1 MFIREL
7 DAYFSSMGR
16 RQQKNT
22 KEQVVNLKWHGIN
35 QVLNKGRERQGG
47 AVSKALVEEESMNLN
62 PNRSLLMQNIRD
74 FIFCFLYL
82 LNALSPWSYP
92 AVTSLNV
99 SSISI
104 VFKTD
109 LRFESWLY
117 IWIIWETFKKWW
129 CSSLSTLTE
138 PSVSVGVKSSVCLN
152 ALPPDSNVK
161 LKLRT
166 AELVGM
172 FNQWFSTVDRI
183 LSHKIKDMLV
193 KFFSEK
199 KKKVT
204 LGETWP
210 LLEKFLSWPGVATGI

>member
-1 MFIREL
+1 M
-7 DAYFSSMGR
+7 
-16 RQQKNT
+16 
-22 KEQVVNLKWHGIN
+22 
-35 QVLNKGRERQGG
+35 
-47 AVSKALVEEESMNLN
+47 
-62 PNRSLLMQNIRD
+62 
-74 FIFCFLYL
+74 
-82 LNALSPWSYP
+82 
-92 AVTSLNV
+92 
-99 SSISI
+99 
-104 VFKTD
+104 
-109 LRFESWLY
+109 
-117 IWIIWETFKKWW
+117 
-129 CSSLSTLTE
+129 
-138 PSVSVGVKSSVCLN
+138 SVGVKSSVCLN

-210 LLEKFLSWPGVATGI
+210 LLEKFLS